1 MGTFN
6 VRCDG
11 LPEQCITADSRKQA
25 VERYLEKTGMPD
37 WYFRKHGIVKRPWQK
52 GEEYKR

>member
-1 MGTFN
+1 MGIFI

-11 LPEQCITADSRKQA
+11 LPEQYIIADSRKQA
-25 VERYLEKTGMPD
+25 VERYLEKTGMPY

-52 GEEYKR
+52 GEKCKR